1 MFYGLSKVL
10 KQLLPKQLFYRG
22 LLIVALPIVILQI
35 TISVVFFDSLWIKTN
50 KGMTRALVGEIKT
63 FIDLYTSDGVDKSF
77 IENTFEQYSQIDVIY
92 FNEKEFS
99 DLMNE
104 KWYSP
109 IDRSLRRELKSKNL
123 NYWFDTSR
131 FKNTVNLK
139 IQVQSGYF
147 DFFIPRDRLTS
158 TSVRIFALWIT
169 LPAILIVA
177 IAIIFLKNQTRPIKK
192 LAEVSKKFGRGE
204 DIEEFVPS
212 GASEIRQAGFE
223 FEKMRKRILR
233 HLNQRS
239 EMLSGISHDL
249 RTPLTRMKLQIS
261 LMKDEKA
268 KSELETDVNEMTS
281 MLDSY
286 VSFVKTESPE
296 PIETI
301 IINELIGD
309 IVKTVEK
316 NGIELTIKEKNTIQT
331 SGRQIQLK
339 RAFNNIIDNSQR
351 YAKKIEIILYTN
363 EKDCVIEF
371 NDDGEGIPKNKYE
384 DVFKPF
390 FTLDPSRNKLKGES
404 GLGLT
409 ITRDIIRSH
418 GGDVKL
424 SESNLGG
431 LQLKVLL
438 PL

>member
-1 MFYGLSKVL
+1 MIRKIIPSTLIGRSIIIIFVPIIIIVLITSFVFYQTSWSIISKRLTESVAADINVLVKLINSDLTDNAINIANQDFKMKINILSD
-10 KQLLPKQLFYRG
+10 KQLLSSKFSLNSGILSNRLNQSLSNLKKRFDYDLSNLEEGVLIYIQIEEDILEINVDKDRLYSESAFVF
-22 LLIVALPIVILQI
+22 LLWMIFASVIL
-35 TISVVFFDSLWIKTN
+35 FFMS
-50 KGMTRALVGEIKT
+50 
-63 FIDLYTSDGVDKSF
+63 
-77 IENTFEQYSQIDVIY
+77 Y
-92 FNEKEFS
+92 F
-99 DLMNE
+99 LM
-104 KWYSP
+104 S
-109 IDRSLRRELKSKNL
+109 RQLKP
-123 NYWFDTSR
+123 
-131 FKNTVNLK
+131 LK
-139 IQVQSGYF
+139 
-147 DFFIPRDRLTS
+147 RL
-158 TSVRIFALWIT
+158 
-169 LPAILIVA
+169 
-177 IAIIFLKNQTRPIKK
+177 AII
-192 LAEVSKKFGRGE
+192 AETFGRGLDAP
-204 DIEEFVPS
+204 DIKTA
-212 GASEIRQAGFE
+212 GAYEIRQTANAFNQ
-223 FEKMRKRILR
+223 MRTRIKRFLK
-233 HLNQRS
+233 QRT
-239 EMLSGISHDL
+239 EMLAGVSHDL

-261 LMKDEKA
+261 LMKDVKA
-268 KSELETDVNEMTS
+268 KSELEVDINEMTS

-301 IINELIGD
+301 VINELIGD

-316 NGIELTIKEKNTIQT
+316 NGVELTIKEKNNIQT

-339 RAFNNIIDNSQR
+339 RAFNNIIENSLR
-351 YAKKIEIILYTN
+351 YAKKIQIILYTN
-363 EKDCVIEF
+363 EKDCVIDF
-371 NDDGEGIPKNKYE
+371 NDDGEGIPIDKYE

>member
-1 MFYGLSKVL
+1 MIKKIIPSTLIGRSIIIIFVPIIIIVLLTSFVFYQTSWSIISKRLTESVAADINVL
-10 KQLLPKQLFYRG
+10 VKLINSDLTDNAVNIANQDFKMKINIISDKQLLSSKFSLNSGILSNRLKQSLSN
-22 LLIVALPIVILQI
+22 LKKK
-35 TISVVFFDSLWIKTN
+35 FDY
-50 KGMTRALVGEIKT
+50 
-63 FIDLYTSDGVDKSF
+63 DLSNLEDGVLIYIQIKEDILEINVDK
-77 IENTFEQYSQIDVIY
+77 
-92 FNEKEFS
+92 
-99 DLMNE
+99 
-104 KWYSP
+104 
-109 IDRSLRRELKSKNL
+109 
-123 NYWFDTSR
+123 
-131 FKNTVNLK
+131 
-139 IQVQSGYF
+139 
-147 DFFIPRDRLTS
+147 DRLYS
-158 TSVRIFALWIT
+158 ESAFVFLLWMIFASI
-169 LPAILIVA
+169 ILFFMSYFLMSRQLRPLKRL
-177 IAIIFLKNQTRPIKK
+177 AII
-192 LAEVSKKFGRGE
+192 AETFGRGLDAP
-204 DIEEFVPS
+204 DIKTA
-212 GASEIRQAGFE
+212 GAYEIRQTANAFNQ
-223 FEKMRKRILR
+223 MRTRIKRFLK
-233 HLNQRS
+233 QRT
-239 EMLSGISHDL
+239 EMLAGVSHDL

-268 KSELETDVNEMTS
+268 KSELEVDVNEMTS

-316 NGIELTIKEKNTIQT
+316 NSVELTIKEKKTIQT

-371 NDDGEGIPKNKYE
+371 NDDGEGIPKDKYE

-404 GLGLT
+404 GLGLS

>member
-1 MFYGLSKVL
+1 MIKKIIPSTLIGRSIIIIFVPIIIIVLLTSFVFYQTSWSIISKRLTESVAADINVL
-10 KQLLPKQLFYRG
+10 VKLINSDLTDNAINIANQDFKMKINIINDKQLLSSKFSLNSGILSNRLNQSLSNLKKKFDYDLSNLEEG
-22 LLIVALPIVILQI
+22 VLIYIQIDEDIL
-35 TISVVFFDSLWIKTN
+35 
-50 KGMTRALVGEIKT
+50 EIN
-63 FIDLYTSDGVDKSF
+63 VDK
-77 IENTFEQYSQIDVIY
+77 
-92 FNEKEFS
+92 
-99 DLMNE
+99 
-104 KWYSP
+104 
-109 IDRSLRRELKSKNL
+109 
-123 NYWFDTSR
+123 
-131 FKNTVNLK
+131 
-139 IQVQSGYF
+139 
-147 DFFIPRDRLTS
+147 DRLYS
-158 TSVRIFALWIT
+158 ESAFVFLLWMIFASI
-169 LPAILIVA
+169 ILFFMSYFLMSRQLRPLKRL
-177 IAIIFLKNQTRPIKK
+177 AII
-192 LAEVSKKFGRGE
+192 AETFGRGLDAP
-204 DIEEFVPS
+204 DIKTA
-212 GASEIRQAGFE
+212 GAYEIRQTANAFNQ
-223 FEKMRKRILR
+223 MRTRIKRFLK
-233 HLNQRS
+233 QRT
-239 EMLSGISHDL
+239 EMLAGVSHDL

-268 KSELETDVNEMTS
+268 KSELEVDVNEMTS

-316 NGIELTIKEKNTIQT
+316 NGVELTIKEKNTIQT

-371 NDDGEGIPKNKYE
+371 NDDGEGIPRDKYE

-424 SESNLGG
+424 SDSNLGG

>member
-1 MFYGLSKVL
+1 MIKKIIPSTLIGRSIIIIFVPIIIIVLLTSFVFYQTSWSIISKRLTESVAADINVL
-10 KQLLPKQLFYRG
+10 VKLINSDLTDNAINIANQDFKMKINIINDKQLLSSKFNLNSGILSNRLNQSLNNLKKKFDYDLSNLEEG
-22 LLIVALPIVILQI
+22 VLIYIQIDEDILE
-35 TISVVFFDSLWIKTN
+35 VN
-50 KGMTRALVGEIKT
+50 
-63 FIDLYTSDGVDKSF
+63 VDKDRL
-77 IENTFEQYSQIDVIY
+77 YSESAFVFLLWMIFASIILFFMSY
-92 FNEKEFS
+92 F
-99 DLMNE
+99 LMN
-104 KWYSP
+104 
-109 IDRSLRRELKSKNL
+109 RQLRPLK
-123 NYWFDTSR
+123 
-131 FKNTVNLK
+131 
-139 IQVQSGYF
+139 
-147 DFFIPRDRLTS
+147 RL
-158 TSVRIFALWIT
+158 
-169 LPAILIVA
+169 
-177 IAIIFLKNQTRPIKK
+177 AII
-192 LAEVSKKFGRGE
+192 AETFGRGLDAP
-204 DIEEFVPS
+204 DIKTA
-212 GASEIRQAGFE
+212 GAYEIRQTANAFNQ
-223 FEKMRKRILR
+223 MRTRIKRFLK
-233 HLNQRS
+233 QRT
-239 EMLSGISHDL
+239 EMLAGVSHDL

-296 PIETI
+296 PIDTI

-316 NGIELTIKEKNTIQT
+316 KGIKLTIKEKNTIQT

-371 NDDGEGIPKNKYE
+371 NDDGEGIPRDKYE

-424 SESNLGG
+424 SDSNLGG

>member
-1 MFYGLSKVL
+1 MIKKIIPSTLIGRSIIIIFVPIIIIVLLTSFVFYQTSWSIISKRLTESVAADINVL
-10 KQLLPKQLFYRG
+10 VKLIDSDLVNNAINIANQDFKMKINIVNDKQLLSSKFNLNSGILSNRLNQSLSNLKKKFDYDLSNLEEG
-22 LLIVALPIVILQI
+22 VLIYIQIEEDIL
-35 TISVVFFDSLWIKTN
+35 
-50 KGMTRALVGEIKT
+50 EIN
-63 FIDLYTSDGVDKSF
+63 VDK
-77 IENTFEQYSQIDVIY
+77 
-92 FNEKEFS
+92 
-99 DLMNE
+99 
-104 KWYSP
+104 
-109 IDRSLRRELKSKNL
+109 
-123 NYWFDTSR
+123 
-131 FKNTVNLK
+131 
-139 IQVQSGYF
+139 
-147 DFFIPRDRLTS
+147 DRLYS
-158 TSVRIFALWIT
+158 ESAFVFLLWMIFASI
-169 LPAILIVA
+169 ILFFMSYFLMSRQLRPFKRL
-177 IAIIFLKNQTRPIKK
+177 AII
-192 LAEVSKKFGRGE
+192 AETFGRGLDAP
-204 DIEEFVPS
+204 DIKTA
-212 GASEIRQAGFE
+212 GAYEIRQTANAFNQ
-223 FEKMRKRILR
+223 MRTRIKRFLK
-233 HLNQRS
+233 QRT
-239 EMLSGISHDL
+239 EMLAGVSHDL

-268 KSELETDVNEMTS
+268 KSELEVDVNEMTS

-316 NGIELTIKEKNTIQT
+316 NGVELTIKEKNTIQT

-371 NDDGEGIPKNKYE
+371 NDDGEGIPRDKYE

>member
-1 MFYGLSKVL
+1 MIKKIIPSTLIGRSIIIIFVPIIIIVLLTSFVFYQTSWSIISKRLTESVAADINVLVKLINSDLTDNAINIANQDFKMKINIISNKELLSSKFSLNSGILSNRLNQSLSNLKKKFDYDLSNLEEGVL
-10 KQLLPKQLFYRG
+10 IYIQIDEDILEINVDKDRLYSESAFVFLLWMIFASIILFFMSYFLMSRQLRPLKRLAIIAETYGRG
-22 LLIVALPIVILQI
+22 LDAP
-35 TISVVFFDSLWIKTN
+35 DIKT
-50 KGMTRALVGEIKT
+50 A
-63 FIDLYTSDGVDKSF
+63 
-77 IENTFEQYSQIDVIY
+77 
-92 FNEKEFS
+92 
-99 DLMNE
+99 
-104 KWYSP
+104 
-109 IDRSLRRELKSKNL
+109 
-123 NYWFDTSR
+123 
-131 FKNTVNLK
+131 
-139 IQVQSGYF
+139 
-147 DFFIPRDRLTS
+147 
-158 TSVRIFALWIT
+158 
-169 LPAILIVA
+169 
-177 IAIIFLKNQTRPIKK
+177 
-192 LAEVSKKFGRGE
+192 
-204 DIEEFVPS
+204 
-212 GASEIRQAGFE
+212 GAYEIRQTANAFNQ
-223 FEKMRKRILR
+223 MRTRIKRFLK
-233 HLNQRS
+233 QRT
-239 EMLSGISHDL
+239 EMLAGVSHDL

-268 KSELETDVNEMTS
+268 KSELEVDVNEMTS

-301 IINELIGD
+301 IINELISD
-309 IVKTVEK
+309 IVKSFEK
-316 NGIELTIKEKNTIQT
+316 NGVELTIKEKNTIQT

-371 NDDGEGIPKNKYE
+371 NDNGEGIPRDKYE

>member
-1 MFYGLSKVL
+1 MIKKIIPSTLIGRSIIIIFVPIIIIVLITSFVFYQTSWSIISKRLTESVAADINVL
-10 KQLLPKQLFYRG
+10 VKLINSDLTDNAINIANQDFKMKINIISDKQLLSSKFSLNSGILSNRLNQSLSNLKKKFDYDLSNLEEG
-22 LLIVALPIVILQI
+22 VLIYIQIEEDIL
-35 TISVVFFDSLWIKTN
+35 
-50 KGMTRALVGEIKT
+50 EIN
-63 FIDLYTSDGVDKSF
+63 VDK
-77 IENTFEQYSQIDVIY
+77 
-92 FNEKEFS
+92 
-99 DLMNE
+99 
-104 KWYSP
+104 
-109 IDRSLRRELKSKNL
+109 
-123 NYWFDTSR
+123 
-131 FKNTVNLK
+131 
-139 IQVQSGYF
+139 
-147 DFFIPRDRLTS
+147 DRLYS
-158 TSVRIFALWIT
+158 ESAFVFLLWMIFASI
-169 LPAILIVA
+169 ILFFMSYFLMSRQLRPLKRL
-177 IAIIFLKNQTRPIKK
+177 AII
-192 LAEVSKKFGRGE
+192 AETFGRGLDAP
-204 DIEEFVPS
+204 DIKTA
-212 GASEIRQAGFE
+212 GAYEIRQTANAFNQ
-223 FEKMRKRILR
+223 MRTRIKRFLK
-233 HLNQRS
+233 QRT
-239 EMLSGISHDL
+239 EMLAGVSHDL

-268 KSELETDVNEMTS
+268 KSELEVDVNEMTS

-316 NGIELTIKEKNTIQT
+316 NGVELTIKEKNTIQT

-371 NDDGEGIPKNKYE
+371 NDDGEGIPRDKYE

-424 SESNLGG
+424 SDSNLGG

>member
-1 MFYGLSKVL
+1 MIKKIIPSTLIGRSIIIIFVPIIIIVLITSFVFYQTSWSIISKRLTESVAADINVL
-10 KQLLPKQLFYRG
+10 VKLINSDLTDNAINIANQDFKMKISIIKDKQLLSSKFSLNSGILSKRLNQSLSNLKKKFDYDLSNLEEG
-22 LLIVALPIVILQI
+22 VLIYIQIEEDIL
-35 TISVVFFDSLWIKTN
+35 
-50 KGMTRALVGEIKT
+50 EIN
-63 FIDLYTSDGVDKSF
+63 VDK
-77 IENTFEQYSQIDVIY
+77 
-92 FNEKEFS
+92 
-99 DLMNE
+99 
-104 KWYSP
+104 
-109 IDRSLRRELKSKNL
+109 
-123 NYWFDTSR
+123 
-131 FKNTVNLK
+131 
-139 IQVQSGYF
+139 
-147 DFFIPRDRLTS
+147 DRLYS
-158 TSVRIFALWIT
+158 ESAFVFLLWMIFASI
-169 LPAILIVA
+169 ILFFMSYFLMSRQLRPLKRL
-177 IAIIFLKNQTRPIKK
+177 AII
-192 LAEVSKKFGRGE
+192 AETFGRGLDAP
-204 DIEEFVPS
+204 DIKTA
-212 GASEIRQAGFE
+212 GAYEIRQTANAFNQ
-223 FEKMRKRILR
+223 MRTRIKRFLK
-233 HLNQRS
+233 QRT
-239 EMLSGISHDL
+239 EMLAGVSHDL

-268 KSELETDVNEMTS
+268 KSELEVDINEMTS

-316 NGIELTIKEKNTIQT
+316 NGVELTIKEKNIIQT

-339 RAFNNIIDNSQR
+339 RAFNNIIDNSKR
-351 YAKKIEIILYTN
+351 YAKKIEINLYKN

-371 NDDGEGIPKNKYE
+371 NDDGEGIPRDKYE

-424 SESNLGG
+424 SDSNLGG